1 MEKYEK
7 HALTR
12 AQDDILGSFGDEG
25 EDHDSILNYSISPEQ
40 REVVKQLI
48 ARDLLKAYIREDF
61 SAKFRLT
68 PKGRKL
74 WRIRYEEESEGSQ
87 H

>member
-7 HALTR
+7 NGLTK
-12 AQDDILGSFGDEG
+12 AQDGILGSFGDEG
-25 EDHDSILNYSISPEQ
+25 EDHDSILNYSITPEQ
-40 REVVKQLI
+40 REAVKQLI
-48 ARDLLKAYIREDF
+48 TRGLLESHMREDF
-61 SAKFRLT
+61 SAEFRLT

-74 WRIRYEEESEGSQ
+74 WRIRYEEETEGLQ

>member
-1 MEKYEK
+1 MEKYEQ
-7 HALTR
+7 HGLTR

-25 EDHDSILNYSISPEQ
+25 EDHDSILNYSITPEQ

-48 ARDLLKAYIREDF
+48 SRGLLESRMREDF
-61 SAKFRLT
+61 SAEFRLT

-74 WRIRYEEESEGSQ
+74 WRIRYEEESEGK
-87 H
+87 